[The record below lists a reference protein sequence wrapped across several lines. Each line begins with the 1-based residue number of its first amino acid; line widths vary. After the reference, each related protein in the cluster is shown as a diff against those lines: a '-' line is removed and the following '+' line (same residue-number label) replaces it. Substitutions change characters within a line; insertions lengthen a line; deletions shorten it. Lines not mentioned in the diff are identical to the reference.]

1 MQSKQSI
8 TPGFVLI
15 AMGLIAGCGTVNEIA
30 LKSQTVAGGKPLT
43 PYMDVGQSVDAQQ
56 MHSARR
62 ADLARIGVYWQ
73 MDEPVWLSSLYDAKE
88 VYRLWYRPSLYDWS
102 VVRVVRAGRGWILS
116 VRTLDSLDRR
126 TLNKC
131 LFSKSQ
137 LDPLLCR
144 PPALKMNSERTLQP
158 QELEQLLQQLRKLDF
173 WNQPEQVKVLP
184 EFDGVDWV
192 LEGMQEDGKTREL
205 RHHDPPEKEA
215 FYQFADHLLTLGKV
229 SRP

>member
-1 MQSKQSI
+1 MQSERSI
-8 TPGFVLI
+8 TAGFVLVVMSVI
-15 AMGLIAGCGTVNEIA
+15 PGCGTVNEAA
-30 LKSQTVAGGKPLT
+30 LKSPTVAGSRPPT

-102 VVRVVRAGRGWILS
+102 VVRVVHTGRNWTLS
-116 VRTLDSLDRR
+116 VRTLDSRDRR
-126 TLNKC
+126 TLSKC
-131 LFSKSQ
+131 LFSKKQS
-137 LDPLLCR
+137 DPLLCR
-144 PPALKMNSERTLQP
+144 PPMLKVNSERTLQP
-158 QELEQLLQQLRKLDF
+158 QEVEQLLQLLGKLDF
-173 WNQPEQVKVLP
+173 WNQPEVVKVLP

-192 LEGMQEDGKTREL
+192 LEGMQEGGKTREV
-205 RHHDPPEKEA
+205 RRHDPPENEA

>member
-1 MQSKQSI
+1 MQGKLSI
-8 TPGFVLI
+8 AHGFILM
-15 AMGLIAGCGTVNEIA
+15 ALGFIAGCGTAHETA
-30 LKSQTVAGGKPLT
+30 LKSPTVPGGIPQI
-43 PYMDVGQSVDAQQ
+43 PYLDIGQSVDAQQ

-62 ADLARIGVYWQ
+62 ADLARIGAYWQ

-88 VYRLWYRPSLYDWS
+88 VYRVWYRPSLYDWS
-102 VVRVVRAGRGWILS
+102 VVRVVHAGRDWILS
-116 VRTLDSLDRR
+116 VRTLDSRDRR

-137 LDPLLCR
+137 PDPLVCR
-144 PPALKMNSERTLQP
+144 PPMLKVNTERTLQP
-158 QELEQLLQQLRKLDF
+158 QEVEQMLQQLGKLDF

-192 LEGMQEDGKTREL
+192 LEGMQEGGRTREL
-205 RHHDPPEKEA
+205 RRHDPPEKEV

-229 SRP
+229 PRP

>member
-15 AMGLIAGCGTVNEIA
+15 AMGLIAGCGTVDEA
-30 LKSQTVAGGKPLT
+30 DLKSPTVAGGKPQT
-43 PYMDVGQSVDAQQ
+43 HYIDVGQSIDAQQ

-62 ADLARIGVYWQ
+62 ADLATIGAYWQ
-73 MDEPVWLSSLYDAKE
+73 MDEPVWLSSLLDAKE

-102 VVRVVRAGRGWILS
+102 VVRLVHAGHDWILS
-116 VRTLDSLDRR
+116 VRTLDSHDRR

-131 LFSKSQ
+131 LFAKSQ
-137 LDPLLCR
+137 PDPLLCR
-144 PPALKMNSERTLQP
+144 PPALKTNTERRLQP
-158 QELEQLLQQLRKLDF
+158 QEVEQLLQQLGKLDF
-173 WNQPEQVKVLP
+173 WNQPERVKVLP

-192 LEGMQEDGKTREL
+192 LEGMQQGGKTREL
-205 RHHDPPEKEA
+205 RRHDPPEKEA
-215 FYQFADHLLTLGKV
+215 FYQFADHLLTLGQV